1 MWLLLLAC
9 LEEPEEVSTV
19 TLEDA
24 CGTSEY
30 GDDNASSAAKA
41 ALDRTNCYRNLLGLN
56 PGLLDPALDE
66 AAQSH
71 ADYMSRNN
79 TVTHQ
84 QIAGTGG
91 FTGEWV
97 WDRFEAAGYPIQNGN
112 SWGEVVAY
120 GYEDPADAIDGWVE
134 TVYHRIPYTTP
145 DWRELGYGQSG
156 LYSAMGFV
164 TRYPAQQSSA
174 VLYPVQGQLDVPPTF
189 QSDEEWP
196 DPAPDHS
203 LVGMPITV
211 SVGAEDATNS
221 QQNPYQL
228 VLNEASLSGPD
239 GDLEFLALEPDNDSW
254 LFNTIALVP
263 VEPLQPG
270 SRYEGMLDISWIGGD
285 ALLTV
290 DFTTA
295 QEEEEE
301 R

>member
-1 MWLLLLAC
+1 MLLLGC
-9 LEEPEEVSTV
+9 LDEPEQAALV
-19 TLEDA
+19 TLDGA
-24 CGTSEY
+24 CGTSDY
-30 GDDNASSAAKA
+30 GDDDASPDAIA

-56 PGLLDPALDE
+56 PGLLHPALDS

-84 QIAGTGG
+84 QSSGTGG

-97 WDRFEAAGYPIQNGN
+97 WDRFEAAGYPLQAGN
-112 SWGEVVAY
+112 SWSEVVAY
-120 GYEDPADAIDGWVE
+120 GYEDPADAVDGWVE

-145 DWRELGYGQSG
+145 NWRELGYGQNG
-156 LYSAMGFV
+156 LYSAMTHF
-164 TRYPAQQSSA
+164 PAQQASA
-174 VLYPVQGQLDVPPTF
+174 VLYPVEGQLDVPPTF

-211 SVGAEDATNS
+211 SVGAEDTTNS

-239 GDLEFLALEPDNDSW
+239 GDLEFLALEPDDDPW

-263 VEPLQPG
+263 VEPLQRG
-270 SRYEGMLDISWIGGD
+270 TRYEGMLAISWTGGD

-295 QEEEEE
+295 LEDEEE